1 MNRRAAGTQHYSP
14 FAGKAWLLKSSLYLC
29 VCTCV
34 CADTNADGWP
44 FMADQSQIANE
55 NEDTENN
62 LLCSHFGSYI
72 HLNLFLKFYFKSMR
86 SVRLNKQETNQ
97 SNYSQSNT
105 NL

>member
-1 MNRRAAGTQHYSP
+1 MYQSLGIFGELACSSP
-14 FAGKAWLLKSSLYLC
+14 SRFFLVSAR
-29 VCTCV
+29 TCV

-44 FMADQSQIANE
+44 FMADQSQIASE
-55 NEDTENN
+55 NEDIENN

-72 HLNLFLKFYFKSMR
+72 HLNFFFLIYFKSMR

-97 SNYSQSNT
+97 SNYSQPNT